1 MSSYIFGYALIESP
15 SLNLGTKNDRASQN
29 RYNES
34 QNRNPNPKPLCTT
47 KTVIILIYYMIS
59 VKNQY
64 INLDKYL
71 ENMLIKICCYIFKS
85 FMYIARV

>member
-1 MSSYIFGYALIESP
+1 MSSDIFGYALIESP

-47 KTVIILIYYMIS
+47 KTIMYNQNRYVQPRHTIFSFLYSHQKGYY
-59 VKNQY
+59 
-64 INLDKYL
+64 
-71 ENMLIKICCYIFKS
+71 
-85 FMYIARV
+85 